1 MAGTADVLKG
11 IQRYPGVHY
20 PVLVPNLRGLQ
31 DLFSLLDA
39 NPADLPLTDEVS
51 VFTAATEAF
60 TRANLNCTIAE
71 SLERL
76 SNVARAAL
84 DRGLRVR
91 GYVSVVIACP
101 YSGKTDYKRVRE
113 VAKELMEMGCYEVS
127 LGDTI
132 GKGRPHE
139 VGDMLEE
146 VKKVVSVENLAV
158 SDSLSFSLRAMLL
171 LNLLV

>member
-11 IQRYPGVHY
+11 VKRHPGVHY
-20 PVLVPNLRGLQ
+20 PVLVPNSRGLQ
-31 DLFSLLDA
+31 DVFALLDA
-39 NPADLPLTDEVS
+39 NPAEPPLTDEVS

-60 TRANLNCTIAE
+60 TRANLNCSIAE

-76 SNVARAAL
+76 SNVTRAAL

-101 YSGKTDYKRVRE
+101 FSGKTDYKIVKE

-139 VGDMLEE
+139 VGEMLEE
-146 VKKVVSVENLAV
+146 VKKVVPVARLAV
-158 SDSLSFSLRAMLL
+158 SDSFSLHAVL
-171 LNLLV
+171 